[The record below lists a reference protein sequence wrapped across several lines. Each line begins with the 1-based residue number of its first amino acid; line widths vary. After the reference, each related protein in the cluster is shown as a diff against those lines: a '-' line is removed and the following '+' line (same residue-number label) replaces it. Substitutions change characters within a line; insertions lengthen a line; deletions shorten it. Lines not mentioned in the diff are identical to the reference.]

1 MRKIPLKMWNL
12 DINSLKINVSSFDL
26 TLHDEIYLLKSKRKC
41 SFSVSLKK
49 NVRDFCRVRIEQILC
64 KLWMNV
70 EQIVSRFTME
80 TIPDFERS
88 SSCDDAKN
96 QSGNLFLIRAPI
108 YHHFSPRF
116 SSLKKKTENERK
128 CYAWIFTPKIAK
140 KSFCFRG

>member
-1 MRKIPLKMWNL
+1 
-12 DINSLKINVSSFDL
+12 
-26 TLHDEIYLLKSKRKC
+26 
-41 SFSVSLKK
+41 
-49 NVRDFCRVRIEQILC
+49 
-64 KLWMNV
+64 MNV

-116 SSLKKKTENERK
+116 SSLKKKDWNCLKKTENERK

-140 KSFCFRG
+140 KVFAFVGNFAWIWIFMPKMVKKKINNIFVDSVTYTKSRFLTRKFKLSNWNWR